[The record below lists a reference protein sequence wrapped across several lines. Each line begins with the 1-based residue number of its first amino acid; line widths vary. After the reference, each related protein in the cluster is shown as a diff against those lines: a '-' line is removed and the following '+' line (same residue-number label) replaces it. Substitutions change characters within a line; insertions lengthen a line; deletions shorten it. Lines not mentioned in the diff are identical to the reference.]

1 MSLSLSVCVCEW
13 MGVVHTPEMEWP
25 RGNVRQFQ
33 LKTPEKLCFSSD
45 RNFRLSI
52 LSLVMSLST

>member
-1 MSLSLSVCVCEW
+1 MSLSLSEW

-45 RNFRLSI
+45 RNLNCQFCRSSCHFQLE
-52 LSLVMSLST
+52 VG

>member
-1 MSLSLSVCVCEW
+1 MSLSLSEW